1 MAYYDALK
9 TAWNSATQPPTGV
22 TGTAL
27 TGLTTAQK
35 VAAVNGWTVANPQ
48 TANISVSKIIA
59 AIVPADFLAL
69 TALQLQELQ
78 FLLQSNDFVYAP
90 PGGTVRSVFSSVFS
104 GKTTTLNNL
113 SALVAPFD
121 NATQSWCAANGYPT
135 SGSAGNLSVSDANN
149 AGLV

>member
-1 MAYYDALK
+1 MAYYTALIA
-9 TAWNSATQPPTGV
+9 AWNSATQPPVGV

-27 TGLTTAQK
+27 TGLTTANK
-35 VAAVNGWTVANPQ
+35 IIAVNGWTVSNPQ
-48 TANISVSKIIA
+48 PANVRVTDIIA

-69 TALQLQELQ
+69 TALQLQQLQ
-78 FLLQSNDFVYAP
+78 FLLQSAQIVFAP
-90 PGGTVRSVFSSVFS
+90 PSGTVRSVFSSIFT

-121 NATQSWCAANGYPT
+121 TATQSWCAANGYPT
-135 SGSAGNLSVSDANN
+135 NGSVGNLSLPDANN